1 MAIWIGIMMGWRV
14 TGIRRNE
21 KGRSARPYQ
30 LVSISRVLSDPLILN
45 KFINL
50 ALRKRFAKSVELTK
64 FAKLQG

>member
-30 LVSISRVLSDPLILN
+30 LVSIGLGAIAPDGLDIRCRL
-45 KFINL
+45 
-50 ALRKRFAKSVELTK
+50 
-64 FAKLQG
+64 GG